1 MAAQLQ
7 ILNLFF
13 LLPLHLPLMKWIATS
28 LLPFLLPRKSSRAL
42 TEEKLLIKF
51 RRRSFPPQLDIIKTK
66 ASLPELSKLGL
77 LQKTANMMK
86 EAKHNPIYCIAMSR
100 EPPSWK
106 KVVFAVIRECTLQRE
121 CVRLFEVENPGPRR
135 RKVVAKNI
143 QISRSYVPF
152 LGNYLISGGE
162 EIFRMRWK
170 F

>member
-28 LLPFLLPRKSSRAL
+28 LLPFLLPGKSSRTL

-77 LQKTANMMK
+77 FWRRQAW
-86 EAKHNPIYCIAMSR
+86 
-100 EPPSWK
+100 WK
-106 KVVFAVIRECTLQRE
+106 KQNIIRFIVSQCHESRPRE
-121 CVRLFEVENPGPRR
+121 RKLFSLLSVSALHKGSAFGCSKLKIRG
-135 RKVVAKNI
+135 
-143 QISRSYVPF
+143 Q
-152 LGNYLISGGE
+152 GGE
-162 EIFRMRWK
+162 RSLPRIFR
-170 F
+170 FNGVTSLSSAIT